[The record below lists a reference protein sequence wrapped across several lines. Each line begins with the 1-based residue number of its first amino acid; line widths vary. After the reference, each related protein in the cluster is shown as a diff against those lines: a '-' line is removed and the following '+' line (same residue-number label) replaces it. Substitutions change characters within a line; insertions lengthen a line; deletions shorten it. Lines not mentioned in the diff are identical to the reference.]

1 MKYKGRIV
9 ALSIW
14 LILLLSFVLIVAL
27 NIELNRMVKYIS
39 VFLLLIPAWFIGNQ
53 FDRISFYMNQ
63 LNVNKQ
69 QLDDKNRLLESSKKE
84 IDEIY
89 ENLHLMYFSYNPKK
103 NKMSVSKGIE
113 LISGYTKDDFSANFI
128 LWRELVHQEDK
139 EKVSEKLEQL
149 FLGKSISNLQHRII
163 DSNEE
168 VRWVSLN
175 ANILYDDEHQD
186 VQKIVG
192 TVTDISEQKQLE
204 DKLRHLA
211 YYDNLTNLPNR
222 LLLHNHLKRAKA
234 RAKRNNHNLTILFMD
249 LDGFKQVNDT
259 LGHDVGDLL
268 LKEVAYRLE
277 NCVREEDLISRIGGD
292 EFIIVLEET
301 DNEDVRKIAERIVSA
316 ISERYDLNGNKTEVT
331 PSIGIS
337 VFPEHGEEI
346 EVLLKNADKAMYA
359 AKNNGKAQYV
369 FYETTLENFQLKKS
383 IFEKI
388 LSAFQRN

>member
-1 MKYKGRIV
+1 MKYKGRVV
-9 ALSIW
+9 ALSIGS
-14 LILLLSFVLIVAL
+14 ILLSFVLIVAL
-27 NIELNRMVKYIS
+27 NIEGNRSIKYIS
-39 VFLLLIPAWFIGNQ
+39 LFLLLIPAWVIGYQ
-53 FDRISFYMNQ
+53 FDKISIYMNK
-63 LNVNKQ
+63 LKASKQ
-69 QLDDKNRLLESSKKE
+69 QLNDKNRLLENSKKE
-84 IDEIY
+84 LEELY
-89 ENLHLMYFSYNPKK
+89 ENLHLMYFSYNPKNK
-103 NKMSVSKGIE
+103 KMSVSKGIE
-113 LISGYTKDDFSANFI
+113 LISGYTKEDFSANFI
-128 LWRELVHQEDK
+128 LWRELVHPEDK

-163 DSNEE
+163 DSHEE

-175 ANILYDDEHQD
+175 ANVLYDEHQD
-186 VQKIVG
+186 IQKIVG

-268 LKEVAYRLE
+268 LKEVASRLE
-277 NCVREEDLISRIGGD
+277 HCVREEDLISRIGGD

-301 DNEDVRKIAERIVSA
+301 ENEDVRKIAERIVSA
-316 ISERYDLNGNKTEVT
+316 ISERYELNGNETEVT

-337 VFPEHGEEI
+337 VYPEHGEEI
-346 EVLLKNADKAMYA
+346 EVLLKNADKAMYV

-369 FYETTLENFQLKKS
+369 FYEPTLQNSQLKKS